1 MRATFVGIGA
11 QKCASTWLHGALAQL
26 EGVHVSD
33 PKEVDF
39 FSARFNQG
47 YEWYHRHF
55 PAAAADALYGDVS
68 PSYLVHPDAPS
79 RIRAYNPDM
88 RVLVTL
94 RDPVERAYSN
104 HLHEVR
110 AGHISGRNLVF
121 EAALENNPLYL
132 DQGRYAW
139 HLGRWYDEFPAGQI
153 HVTFQ
158 EHVKQD
164 SRAQT
169 ERLAAFL
176 GRAMPGNYVQR
187 RSNESIDY
195 RSRAI
200 GKSLWRVGE
209 GLRRAGFGGLVED
222 AKKLP
227 VVREMRKA
235 NQKDLRSTVAPMKPE
250 TEKQLTELYRPEVA
264 RLEEMLGAEIPW
276 PRFRRS

>member
-1 MRATFVGIGA
+1 MRASFVGIGA
-11 QKCASTWLHGALAQL
+11 QKCASTWLYGALAQL
-26 EGVHVSD
+26 EGVFVSD

-39 FSARFNQG
+39 FSAHFNQG

-55 PAAAADALYGDVS
+55 PTGGAGALYGEVS
-68 PSYLVHPDAPS
+68 PSYLIHPDAPS
-79 RIRAYNPDM
+79 RIQGYNPEM
-88 RVLVTL
+88 RVLVTF

-110 AGHISGRNLVF
+110 AGHITGGNLVF
-121 EAALENNPLYL
+121 EAALDNNPLYL
-132 DQGRYAW
+132 DQGRYAR
-139 HLGRWYDEFPAGQI
+139 HLARWFEAFPAGQI

-158 EHVKQD
+158 EQVKHD

-169 ERLAAFL
+169 ERLAKFL
-176 GRAMPGNYVQR
+176 ERAMPRDYLQR

-195 RSRAI
+195 RNRAI

-209 GLRRAGFGGLVED
+209 SLRRAGFGHLVEE

-235 NQKDLRSTVAPMKPE
+235 NQRDLRSAVAPMKPE
-250 TEKQLTELYRPEVA
+250 TEARLIDLYRPEVA
-264 RLEEMLGAEIPW
+264 RLEEILDTTVPW
-276 PRFRRS
+276 PRFRPN